1 MVIREREKRIPAKL
15 GCWIDGEG
23 GGTCVT
29 ITDLSETGIAVM
41 SRDPL
46 PEGRVV
52 SIKLYTPF
60 AAEPIPI
67 EAEVVWSRMEP
78 ESGMGLRFLD
88 LDEKARGVLKG
99 TVRLLRIHGKGPR
112 TG

>member
-1 MVIREREKRIPAKL
+1 MVRDRNKRIPVKL
-15 GCWIDGEG
+15 GCWIEGEG
-23 GGTCVT
+23 SGTCVT
-29 ITDLSETGIAVM
+29 ITDLSETGIAVS
-41 SRDPL
+41 SREPL

-52 SIKLYTPF
+52 SIKVYTPF
-60 AAEPIPI
+60 AAEPIPLV
-67 EAEVVWSRMEP
+67 AEVIWNRMEP

-112 TG
+112 TR